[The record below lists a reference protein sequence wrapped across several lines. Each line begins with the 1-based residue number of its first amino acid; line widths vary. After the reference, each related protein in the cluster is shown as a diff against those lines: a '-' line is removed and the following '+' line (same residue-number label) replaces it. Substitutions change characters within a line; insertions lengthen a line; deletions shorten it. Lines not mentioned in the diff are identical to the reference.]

1 MIQKSMFNSGKR
13 AVLSTAVIFFS
24 GIYLTQA
31 QETKPVKDT
40 TSDKQIE
47 EVVLVGSRSGGRSKA
62 DSPVPVDVF
71 NLKDI
76 QQSLPQTNINQI
88 LNTIAPSFTSTIQT
102 NADGSDHLD
111 PAQLRGLGPDQT
123 LVLIN
128 GKRRHTSALV
138 NVNGAPGR
146 GTVGTDLNAIPAFAL
161 SRIEVLRDGASAQ
174 YGSDAIAGVMN
185 LQLKRDTGKLTGQ
198 FNYGGYLTSA
208 ANDHTGNY
216 DGQQFQVDLNYGN
229 KIGQKGGFYNIT
241 WSSQFRDPTRRAGTE
256 SAPIYNAYNAIEK
269 RAAESGVNLS
279 SYFNNIN
286 NLKGT
291 AGEQDFVDLIHQY
304 AQGVGYFNSINAPG
318 SSDLLSSSIQN
329 ANSISTLQA
338 LLNPTN
344 YTTTQLNNI
353 TNQELAYRGQTRKDF
368 NQQVGQSKLNNHQ
381 LFANIEVPISDDW
394 KVYTFGGYS
403 IRDGASG
410 GFYRRPTQA
419 RTFTGLYIDGYL
431 PEIHTKIQDVSLS
444 AGIKGKWDGWNVD
457 LSNTFGQNSFDYTIE
472 NTGNTSLRF
481 NSPDSFKAG
490 GLQFLQNTINLDFS
504 KEFDVFEGL
513 NVAFGAEQ
521 RHENF
526 KINPGEEASYTAYD
540 IYGNPQTPTTLSSDK
555 PTDFFG
561 AALAGSS
568 QVFAGFREANRTN
581 KNRNAYAAYAD
592 LEFNFTNW
600 LLVDAAIRYEDY
612 SDFGSTFNYK
622 LASRIKLTDDF
633 NFRFAGST
641 GFRAP
646 SIHQIYY
653 NTTSTLF
660 TSLPGSNGPTLV
672 EVGTFSN
679 DSDIAKGFGINK
691 LKQETSKSV
700 STGFTY
706 KIPSLNLNI
715 TADAYFIRI
724 DDRIALTDQFARPTD
739 LQIQNNPNLGP
750 VRDALDAANVNAAQ
764 FFANSIDTETKGLDV
779 VISHNYRNGSIKLN
793 NDFAVNFN
801 KTKKVG
807 DIHASDLLKNAS
819 LENTYFGEKSRVYLE
834 DSVPKVKASLSNNV
848 KWNDFNI
855 YLRNTYYGKVYGA
868 DSVDLNGDGVAL
880 LNEHQLISDKI
891 ITDLS
896 IGYDINKNFN
906 LTIGTNNLFD
916 IYPTKNV
923 TASTNN
929 DQFIYSRSTS
939 QFGQNGRYVFSK
951 LTVSF

>member
-1 MIQKSMFNSGKR
+1 MNSKLIFNSRKGL
-13 AVLSTAVIFFS
+13 VLSTAVIFFS
-24 GIYLTQA
+24 GISLAQA
-31 QETKPVKDT
+31 QETKPVRDT
-40 TSDKQIE
+40 VSNKEIE

-71 NLKDI
+71 NIKDI

-102 NADGSDHLD
+102 NADGSDHSD

-123 LVLIN
+123 LVLVN
-128 GKRRHTSALV
+128 GKRRHSSALV

-198 FNYGGYLTSA
+198 LNYGGYLTKA

-216 DGQQFQVDLNYGN
+216 DGQQYQLDLNYGN
-229 KIGQKGGFYNIT
+229 KIGKRGGFYNLT

-256 SAPIYNAYNAIEK
+256 SGAIYNAYNAIEK
-269 RAAESGVNLS
+269 RASENGVNLS
-279 SYFNNIN
+279 SYFSNIN
-286 NLKGT
+286 QLKGT
-291 AGEQDFVDLIHQY
+291 AGEQDFVNLIHQFS
-304 AQGVGYFNSINAPG
+304 QSVNYFDSG
-318 SSDLLSSSIQN
+318 FQSSIQN
-329 ANSISTLQA
+329 ASTITALQG
-338 LLNPTN
+338 LLGANVTDN
-344 YTTTQLNNI
+344 
-353 TNQELAYRGQTRKDF
+353 ELAYRGQTRKDF
-368 NQQVGQSKLNNHQ
+368 NMQVGQSKLSNHQ
-381 LFANIEVPISDDW
+381 LFLNAEVPVNENW
-394 KVYTFGGYS
+394 TAYTFGGYS
-403 IRDGASG
+403 VRDGQSG
-410 GFYRRPTQA
+410 GFYRRPREA
-419 RTFTGLYIDGYL
+419 RTFTGLNIDGYL
-431 PEIHTKIQDVSLS
+431 PEIHTLIQDVSLA
-444 AGIKGKWDGWNVD
+444 AGVKGQWDGWKVD
-457 LSNTFGQNSFDYTIE
+457 FSNTFGQNSFDYTIE

-481 NSPDSFKAG
+481 NSPNSFKAG

-504 KEFDVFEGL
+504 KKFDWFDGV

-526 KINPGEEASYTAYD
+526 KENPGEEASYTAYD
-540 IYGNPQTPTTLSSDK
+540 VNGNVRTGTSIN

-561 AALAGSS
+561 AVLPGSS
-568 QVFAGFREANRTN
+568 QVFAGFRPEN
-581 KNRNAYAAYAD
+581 KVNKSRNAYAAYGD
-592 LEFNFTNW
+592 VEFNFTNW
-600 LLVDAAIRYEDY
+600 FLVDAAIRYENY

-622 LASRIKLTDDF
+622 LASRIKLSNDL

-660 TSLPGSNGPTLV
+660 TSLPGSNGPQLL

-679 DSDIAKGFGINK
+679 DSTIAKGFGINK

-700 STGFTY
+700 SAGFTY
-706 KIPSLNLNI
+706 RIPALNLNI
-715 TADAYFIRI
+715 TADTYFIRI
-724 DDRIALTDQFARPTD
+724 DDRIVLTDQFSRFA
-739 LQIQNNPNLGP
+739 NPATPAQELVN
-750 VRDALDAANVNAAQ
+750 AEFTKANVNAAQ

-779 VISHNYRNGSIKLN
+779 VINHSYRTGAITLN
-793 NDFAVNFN
+793 NDFAINFN

-807 DIHASDLLKNAS
+807 DIHASDLLKNAG
-819 LENTYFGEKSRVYLE
+819 LENTYFGERSRVYLE
-834 DSVPKVKASLSNNV
+834 DSVPKVKASLSNNL
-848 KWNDFNI
+848 KWSDLSL
-855 YLRNTYYGKVYGA
+855 YMRNTYFGKVYGA
-868 DSVDLNGDGVAL
+868 DGLNGNPFD
-880 LNEHQLISDKI
+880 HQLISDKI

-896 IGYDINKNFN
+896 IVYDISKNFN

-929 DQFIYSRSTS
+929 DQFIYSRSTA

>member
-1 MIQKSMFNSGKR
+1 MFNSSKR
-13 AVLSTAVIFFS
+13 AVLSTAVVFFS

-40 TSDKQIE
+40 VSNKDIE

-198 FNYGGYLTSA
+198 LNYGGYLTSA

-229 KIGQKGGFYNIT
+229 KIGKRGGFYNVT

-256 SAPIYNAYNAIEK
+256 SGNIYNAYNAIEK
-269 RAAESGVNLS
+269 RASENGVNLS
-279 SYFNNIN
+279 SYFNNID
-286 NLKGT
+286 NLKGS
-291 AGEQDFVDLIHQY
+291 AGEQNFVNLIHQY
-304 AQGVGYFNSINAPG
+304 SQGVNYFD
-318 SSDLLSSSIQN
+318 SDFQTRIQN
-329 ANSISTLQA
+329 ASNISALQGILTA
-338 LLNPTN
+338 D
-344 YTTTQLNNI
+344 YTDA
-353 TNQELAYRGQTRKDF
+353 ELAYRGQTRKDF
-368 NQQVGQSKLNNHQ
+368 NMQVGQSKLNNHQ
-381 LFANIEVPISDDW
+381 LFANVEVPLNDDW

-403 IRDGASG
+403 IRDGQSG
-410 GFYRRPTQA
+410 GFYRRPREA
-419 RTFTGLYIDGYL
+419 RTFTGLYINGYL
-431 PEIHTKIQDVSLS
+431 PEIHTLIQDISLS

-457 LSNTFGQNSFDYTIE
+457 FSNTFGQNSFDYTIE

-481 NSPDSFKAG
+481 NSPSSFKAG

-504 KEFDVFEGL
+504 KQFDLLEGV

-526 KINPGEEASYTAYD
+526 KINPGEEASYSAYD
-540 IYGNPQTPTTLSSDK
+540 VNGNIRTVTSVN

-561 AALAGSS
+561 ATLAGGS
-568 QVFAGFREANRTN
+568 QVFSGFRDANRTN

-592 LEFNFTNW
+592 VEFNFTNW

-622 LASRIKLTDDF
+622 LASRIKLSDDL

-660 TSLPGSNGPTLV
+660 VNNELR

-679 DSDIAKGFGINK
+679 YSPIAEGFGIPK

-724 DDRIALTDQFARPTD
+724 DDRILLTDQFSRFANPTTEAQQAVND
-739 LQIQNNPNLGP
+739 EFTKA
-750 VRDALDAANVNAAQ
+750 DVNAAQ

-779 VISHNYRNGSIKLN
+779 VISHNYRTGAVKLT
-793 NDFAVNFN
+793 NDFAINFN

-807 DIHASDLLKNAS
+807 DIHASDLLKNAG
-819 LENTYFGEKSRVYLE
+819 LENTYFGERSRVYLE
-834 DSVPKVKASLSNNV
+834 DSVPKIKASFSNNV
-848 KWNDFNI
+848 KWNDFNF

-868 DSVDLNGDGVAL
+868 DGINGNVY
-880 LNEHQLISDKI
+880 EHQLISDKI

-906 LTIGTNNLFD
+906 LTLGTNNLFD
-916 IYPTKNV
+916 IYPTKNI

>member
-1 MIQKSMFNSGKR
+1 MNSKLIFNPRKGL
-13 AVLSTAVIFFS
+13 VLSAAVIFFS
-24 GIYLTQA
+24 GISLAQA

-40 TSDKQIE
+40 VSNKEIE

-102 NADGSDHLD
+102 NADGSDHSD

-123 LVLIN
+123 LVLVN
-128 GKRRHTSALV
+128 GKRRHSSALV

-198 FNYGGYLTSA
+198 LNYGGYLTKA

-216 DGQQFQVDLNYGN
+216 DGQQYQLDLNYGN
-229 KIGQKGGFYNIT
+229 KIGNKGGFYNLT

-256 SAPIYNAYNAIEK
+256 SGNIYNAYNAIEK
-269 RAAESGVNLS
+269 RASENGVNLS

-286 NLKGT
+286 QLKGT
-291 AGEQDFVDLIHQY
+291 AGEQDFVNLIHQY
-304 AQGVGYFNSINAPG
+304 SQGVNYFDSG
-318 SSDLLSSSIQN
+318 FQSSIQN
-329 ANSISTLQA
+329 ASTIGALQG
-338 LLNPTN
+338 LLGANVTDN
-344 YTTTQLNNI
+344 
-353 TNQELAYRGQTRKDF
+353 ELAYRGQTRKDF
-368 NQQVGQSKLNNHQ
+368 NMQVGQSKLSNHQ
-381 LFANIEVPISDDW
+381 LFLNAEVPLNDDW

-403 IRDGASG
+403 IRDGQSG
-410 GFYRRPTQA
+410 GFYRRPREA
-419 RTFTGLYIDGYL
+419 RTFTGLNIDGYL
-431 PEIHTKIQDVSLS
+431 PEIHTLIQDVSLA
-444 AGIKGKWDGWNVD
+444 AGVKGQWDGWNVD
-457 LSNTFGQNSFDYTIE
+457 FSNTFGQNSFDYTIE

-481 NSPDSFKAG
+481 NSPNSFKAG

-504 KEFDVFEGL
+504 KKFDLLQGV

-526 KINPGEEASYTAYD
+526 KENPGEEASYTAYD
-540 IYGNPQTPTTLSSDK
+540 VNGNIRTGTSVN

-561 AALAGSS
+561 AVLPGGS
-568 QVFAGFREANRTN
+568 QVFAGFREDN
-581 KNRNAYAAYAD
+581 KVNKSRNAYAAYGD
-592 LEFNFTNW
+592 VEFNFTNW
-600 LLVDAAIRYEDY
+600 LLVDAAIRYENY

-622 LASRIKLTDDF
+622 LASRIKLSNDL

-660 TSLPGSNGPTLV
+660 TSLPGSTTPQLV

-679 DSDIAKGFGINK
+679 DSAIAKGFGINK
-691 LKQETSKSV
+691 LKQETSKSL

-706 KIPSLNLNI
+706 RIPALNLNI

-739 LQIQNNPNLGP
+739 LQVQNNPNLGP
-750 VRDALDAANVNAAQ
+750 VQAALDAANVNASQ

-779 VISHNYRNGSIKLN
+779 VISHNYRTGAIKLN
-793 NDFAVNFN
+793 NDFAINFN

-807 DIHASDLLKNAS
+807 DIHASDLLKNAG

-834 DSVPKVKASLSNNV
+834 DSVPKIKASFSNNL
-848 KWNDFNI
+848 KWNDFNL

-868 DSVDLNGDGVAL
+868 DGLDGNLYA
-880 LNEHQLISDKI
+880 HQLISDKI

>member
-1 MIQKSMFNSGKR
+1 MDQKIIINSRKGL
-13 AVLSTAVIFFS
+13 VLSAAVVFFS
-24 GIYLTQA
+24 GATLLQA
-31 QETKPVKDT
+31 QEAQPVKDT
-40 TSDKQIE
+40 VSDKQID

-71 NLKDI
+71 NIKDI

-88 LNTIAPSFTSTIQT
+88 LNSIAPSFTSTIQT
-102 NADGSDHLD
+102 NADGSDHSD

-138 NVNGAPGR
+138 NVNGTPGR

-185 LQLKRDTGKLTGQ
+185 LQLKKDTGKLTGQ
-198 FNYGGYLTSA
+198 FNYGGYLTPA

-229 KIGQKGGFYNIT
+229 KIGKRGGFYNIT

-256 SAPIYNAYNAIEK
+256 SNTLYNAYNAIEK
-269 RAAESGVNLS
+269 RAAENGVNLS
-279 SYFNNIN
+279 SYFNNIG

-291 AGEQDFVDLIHQY
+291 PGEQDFVNLIHQY
-304 AQGVGYFNSINAPG
+304 AQGVGYFGSVNVPNSN
-318 SSDLLSSSIQN
+318 
-329 ANSISTLQA
+329 STLASGIQSANTITA
-338 LLNPTN
+338 LQSILSADV
-344 YTTTQLNNI
+344 
-353 TNQELAYRGQTRKDF
+353 TNQELDYRGQSRKDF

-381 LFANIEVPISDDW
+381 LFANIEVPLNDDW

-403 IRDGASG
+403 NRNGSSA
-410 GFYRRPTQA
+410 GFYRRPNQA
-419 RTFTGLYIDGYL
+419 RTFTGLYLDGYL
-431 PEIHTKIQDVSLS
+431 PQIHTLIQDISLS
-444 AGIKGKWDGWNVD
+444 AGIKGQWDGWNVD

-481 NSPDSFKAG
+481 ASPSSFKAG

-504 KEFDVFEGL
+504 KSFDVLDGI
-513 NVAFGAEQ
+513 NVAFGGEQ

-526 KINPGEEASYTAYD
+526 RINPGEEASYTAYD
-540 IYGNPQTPTTLSSDK
+540 INGNVQTPSTPASLK

-561 AALAGSS
+561 NTLAGGS
-568 QVFAGFREANRTN
+568 QVFAGFREANKTN

-592 LEFNFTNW
+592 VEFNFTNW

-622 LASRIKLTDDF
+622 LASRIKLADNF

-660 TSLPGSNGPTLV
+660 TDGVLK

-679 DSDIAKGFGINK
+679 DSDFATAFGIPK
-691 LKQETSKSV
+691 LKQETSKSL

-724 DDRIALTDQFARPTD
+724 DDRIVLTDQFNRPTD
-739 LQIQNNPNLGP
+739 AQVIANPSLADIQQ
-750 VRDALDAANVNAAQ
+750 RFDAVGVNAAQ

-779 VISHNYRNGSIKLN
+779 VISHNYRNGAIKLN
-793 NDFAVNFN
+793 NDFAINFN
-801 KTKKVG
+801 KTQKVG
-807 DIHASDLLKNAS
+807 DVHVSPVLQNLGYES
-819 LENTYFGEKSRVYLE
+819 TYFSEKSRIYLE
-834 DSVPKVKASLSNNV
+834 DSVPKVKASLSNNLS
-848 KWNDFNI
+848 WNSFNF
-855 YLRNTYYGKVYGA
+855 YLRNTYYGKVWGA
-868 DSVDLNGDGVAL
+868 DIVDANFDGIIL
-880 LNEHQLISDKI
+880 PNEHQLISDKI

-896 IGYDINKNFN
+896 IGYDISKNFN
-906 LTIGTNNLFD
+906 LTIGANNLFD

-923 TASTNN
+923 PASTNN

>member
-1 MIQKSMFNSGKR
+1 MNKVTIINSRKGI
-13 AVLSTAVIFFS
+13 ALTAAVIFFS
-24 GIYLTQA
+24 GITFAQA
-31 QETKPVKDT
+31 QETKPANDT
-40 TSDKQIE
+40 VSDSQIE

-102 NADGSDHLD
+102 NADGSDHSD

-123 LVLIN
+123 LILIN

-198 FNYGGYLTSA
+198 LNYGGYLTNA
-208 ANDHTGNY
+208 AKDHTGNY
-216 DGQQFQVDLNYGN
+216 DGQQYQLDLNYGN
-229 KIGQKGGFYNIT
+229 KIGKRGGFYNLT

-256 SAPIYNAYNAIEK
+256 SGAIYNAYNAIEK
-269 RAAESGVNLS
+269 RASESGVNLS

-291 AGEQDFVDLIHQY
+291 AGEQDFVNLIHQY
-304 AQGVGYFNSINAPG
+304 SQGVSYFDSGLQSN
-318 SSDLLSSSIQN
+318 IQN
-329 ANSISTLQA
+329 ASTITALQG
-338 LLNPTN
+338 LLGANVTDN
-344 YTTTQLNNI
+344 
-353 TNQELAYRGQTRKDF
+353 ELAYRGQTRKDF
-368 NQQVGQSKLNNHQ
+368 NMQVGQSKLNNHQ
-381 LFANIEVPISDDW
+381 LFANVEVPLNDDW
-394 KVYTFGGYS
+394 KAYTFGGYS
-403 IRDGASG
+403 IRDGQSG
-410 GFYRRPTQA
+410 GFYRRPNQA
-419 RTFTGLYIDGYL
+419 RTFTGINIDGYL
-431 PEIHTKIQDVSLS
+431 PEIHTRIQDVSLS
-444 AGIKGKWDGWNVD
+444 AGVKGKWNGWNVD

-481 NSPDSFKAG
+481 NSPSTFKAG

-504 KEFDVFEGL
+504 KSFDVFQGI

-526 KINPGEEASYTAYD
+526 RINPGEEASYTAYD
-540 IYGNPQTPTTLSSDK
+540 INGNVQTPTTPNSLK

-568 QVFAGFREANRTN
+568 QVFSGFRAENQT
-581 KNRNAYAAYAD
+581 NRNRNSYAGYAD
-592 LEFNFTNW
+592 VEFNFTNW
-600 LLVDAAIRYEDY
+600 FLVDAAVRFEDY

-622 LASRIKLTDDF
+622 LASRIKLSNDL

-660 TSLPGSNGPTLV
+660 TSLPGSTTPTLV
-672 EVGTFSN
+672 EVGTFAN
-679 DSDIAKGFGINK
+679 DSGVAKGLGINK

-700 STGFTY
+700 SAGFTY
-706 KIPSLNLNI
+706 KIPALNLNI
-715 TADAYFIRI
+715 TTDAYFIRI
-724 DDRIALTDQFARPTD
+724 DDRIVLTDQFARPTD
-739 LQIQNNPNLGP
+739 AQILLNPNLQE
-750 VRDALDAANVNAAQ
+750 VRNELDRNNVNAAQ
-764 FFANSIDTETKGLDV
+764 FFANSIDTETKGLDL
-779 VISHNYRNGSIKLN
+779 VISHTLTKESFKFT
-793 NDFAVNFN
+793 NDFAINLN
-801 KTKKVG
+801 ETKKVG
-807 DIHASDLLKNAS
+807 DIHASDLLKSAG
-819 LENTYFGEKSRVYLE
+819 LENTYFGERSRVYLE
-834 DSVPKVKASLSNNV
+834 NSVPKVKASLSNNL
-848 KWNDFNI
+848 KWNDFNF

-868 DSVDLNGDGVAL
+868 DIVDANFDGVIL
-880 LNEHQLISDKI
+880 PNEHQLISDKI

-906 LTIGTNNLFD
+906 LTIGANNLFD
-916 IYPTKNV
+916 IYPTKNL

>member
-1 MIQKSMFNSGKR
+1 MDQKININSRKGL
-13 AVLSTAVIFFS
+13 VLSAAVIFFS
-24 GIYLTQA
+24 GATLLQA
-31 QETKPVKDT
+31 QEAQPVKDT
-40 TSDKQIE
+40 VSDKQID

-71 NLKDI
+71 NIKDI

-88 LNTIAPSFTSTIQT
+88 LNSIAPSFTSTIQT
-102 NADGSDHLD
+102 NADGSDHSD

-138 NVNGAPGR
+138 NVNGTPGR

-185 LQLKRDTGKLTGQ
+185 LQLKKDTGKLTGQ
-198 FNYGGYLTSA
+198 FNYGGYLTPA

-229 KIGQKGGFYNIT
+229 KIGKRGGFYNIT

-256 SAPIYNAYNAIEK
+256 SNTLYNAYNAIEK
-269 RAAESGVNLS
+269 RAAENGVNLS
-279 SYFNNIN
+279 SYFNNIG

-291 AGEQDFVDLIHQY
+291 PGEQDFVNLIHQY
-304 AQGVGYFNSINAPG
+304 AQGVGYFGSINVP
-318 SSDLLSSSIQN
+318 
-329 ANSISTLQA
+329 NSNSTLASGIQSANTITA
-338 LLNPTN
+338 LQSILSADV
-344 YTTTQLNNI
+344 
-353 TNQELAYRGQTRKDF
+353 TNQELDYRGQSRKDF

-381 LFANIEVPISDDW
+381 LFANIEVPLNDDW

-403 IRDGASG
+403 NRNGSSA
-410 GFYRRPTQA
+410 GFYRRPNQA
-419 RTFTGLYIDGYL
+419 RTFTGLYLDGYL
-431 PEIHTKIQDVSLS
+431 PQIHTLIQDISLS
-444 AGIKGKWDGWNVD
+444 AGIKGQWDGWNVD

-481 NSPDSFKAG
+481 ASPSSFKAG

-504 KEFDVFEGL
+504 KSFDVLDGI
-513 NVAFGAEQ
+513 NVAFGGEQ

-526 KINPGEEASYTAYD
+526 RINPGEEASYTAYD
-540 IYGNPQTPTTLSSDK
+540 INGNVQTPSTPASLK

-561 AALAGSS
+561 NTLAGGS
-568 QVFAGFREANRTN
+568 QVFAGFREANKTN

-592 LEFNFTNW
+592 VEFNFTNW

-622 LASRIKLTDDF
+622 LASRIKLADNF

-660 TSLPGSNGPTLV
+660 TNGVLK

-679 DSDIAKGFGINK
+679 DSDFATAFGIPK
-691 LKQETSKSV
+691 LKQETSKSL

-724 DDRIALTDQFARPTD
+724 DDRIVLTDQFNRPTD
-739 LQIQNNPNLGP
+739 AQVIANPSLADIQQ
-750 VRDALDAANVNAAQ
+750 RFDAVGVNAAQ

-779 VISHNYRNGSIKLN
+779 VISHNYRAGAIKLN
-793 NDFAVNFN
+793 NDFAINFN
-801 KTKKVG
+801 KTQKVG
-807 DIHASDLLKNAS
+807 DVHVSPVLQNLGYES
-819 LENTYFGEKSRVYLE
+819 TYFSEKSRIYLE
-834 DSVPKVKASLSNNV
+834 DSVPKVKASLSNNLS
-848 KWNDFNI
+848 WNSFNF
-855 YLRNTYYGKVYGA
+855 YLRNTYYGKVWGA
-868 DSVDLNGDGVAL
+868 DIVDANFDGIIL
-880 LNEHQLISDKI
+880 PNEHQLISDKI

-896 IGYDINKNFN
+896 IGYDISKNFN
-906 LTIGTNNLFD
+906 LTIGANNLFD

-923 TASTNN
+923 PASTNN

>member
-1 MIQKSMFNSGKR
+1 MDQKIIINSRKGL
-13 AVLSTAVIFFS
+13 VLSAAVVFFS
-24 GIYLTQA
+24 GATLLQA
-31 QETKPVKDT
+31 QEAQPVKDT
-40 TSDKQIE
+40 VSDKQID

-71 NLKDI
+71 NIKDI

-88 LNTIAPSFTSTIQT
+88 LNSIAPSFTSTIQT
-102 NADGSDHLD
+102 NADGSDHSD

-138 NVNGAPGR
+138 NVNGTPGR

-185 LQLKRDTGKLTGQ
+185 LQLKKDTGKLTGQ
-198 FNYGGYLTSA
+198 FNYGGYLTPA

-229 KIGQKGGFYNIT
+229 KIGKRGGFYNVT

-256 SAPIYNAYNAIEK
+256 SNTLYNAYNAIEK
-269 RAAESGVNLS
+269 RAAENGVNLS
-279 SYFNNIN
+279 SYFNNIG

-291 AGEQDFVDLIHQY
+291 PGEQDFVNLIHQY
-304 AQGVGYFNSINAPG
+304 AQGVGYFGSVNVPNSN
-318 SSDLLSSSIQN
+318 
-329 ANSISTLQA
+329 STLASGIQSANTITA
-338 LLNPTN
+338 LQSILSADV
-344 YTTTQLNNI
+344 
-353 TNQELAYRGQTRKDF
+353 TNQELDYRGQSRKDF

-381 LFANIEVPISDDW
+381 LFANIEVTLNDDW

-403 IRDGASG
+403 NRNGSSA
-410 GFYRRPTQA
+410 GFYRRPNQA
-419 RTFTGLYIDGYL
+419 RTFTGLYLDGYL
-431 PEIHTKIQDVSLS
+431 PQIHTLIQDISLS
-444 AGIKGKWDGWNVD
+444 AGIKGQWDGWNVD

-481 NSPDSFKAG
+481 ASPSSFKAG

-504 KEFDVFEGL
+504 KSFDVLDGI
-513 NVAFGAEQ
+513 NVAFGGEQ

-526 KINPGEEASYTAYD
+526 RINPGEEASYTAYD
-540 IYGNPQTPTTLSSDK
+540 INGNVQTPSTPASLK

-561 AALAGSS
+561 NTLAGGS
-568 QVFAGFREANRTN
+568 QVFAGFREANKTN

-592 LEFNFTNW
+592 VEFNFTNW

-622 LASRIKLTDDF
+622 LASRIKLADNF

-660 TSLPGSNGPTLV
+660 TDGVLK

-679 DSDIAKGFGINK
+679 DSDFATAFGIPK
-691 LKQETSKSV
+691 LKQETSKSL

-724 DDRIALTDQFARPTD
+724 DDRIVLTDQFNRPTD
-739 LQIQNNPNLGP
+739 AQVIANPSLADIQQ
-750 VRDALDAANVNAAQ
+750 RFDAVGVNAAQ

-779 VISHNYRNGSIKLN
+779 VISHNYRNGAIKLN
-793 NDFAVNFN
+793 NDFAINFN
-801 KTKKVG
+801 KTQKVG
-807 DIHASDLLKNAS
+807 DVHVSPVLQNLGYES
-819 LENTYFGEKSRVYLE
+819 TYFSEKSRIYLE
-834 DSVPKVKASLSNNV
+834 DSVPKVKASLSNNLS
-848 KWNDFNI
+848 WNSFNF
-855 YLRNTYYGKVYGA
+855 YLRNTYYGKVWGA
-868 DSVDLNGDGVAL
+868 DIVDANFDGIIL
-880 LNEHQLISDKI
+880 PNEHQLISDKI

-896 IGYDINKNFN
+896 IGYDISKNFN
-906 LTIGTNNLFD
+906 LTIGANNLFD

-923 TASTNN
+923 PASTNN